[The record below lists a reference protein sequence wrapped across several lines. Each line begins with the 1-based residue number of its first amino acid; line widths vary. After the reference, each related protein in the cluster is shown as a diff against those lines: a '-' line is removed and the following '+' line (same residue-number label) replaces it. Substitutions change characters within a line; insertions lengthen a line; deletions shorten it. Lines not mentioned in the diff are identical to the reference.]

1 MQNNLTKVQ
10 YFYGIRPGEV
20 ISLDLHHEHTLVA
33 RGAAVWVTRAGDPRD
48 YWLMPGQRL
57 VVEPGR
63 RYWVSSDEVAEAE
76 LLREVAHRFPLA
88 RALRRWLAGRRAS
101 REANACASAA

>member
-10 YFYGIRPGEV
+10 YFYGLRPGEV

-48 YWLMPGQRL
+48 YWLAPGQRL
-57 VVEPGR
+57 AVEPGR
-63 RYWVSSDEVAEAE
+63 RYWVSSEQDAEAALE
-76 LLREVAHRFPLA
+76 REVAHRASPLA
-88 RALRRWLAGRRAS
+88 LVRRWMAGRRAA
-101 REANACASAA
+101 REANSCTAAA

>member
-20 ISLDLHHEHTLVA
+20 VTLDLHHEHTLVA
-33 RGAAVWVTRAGDPRD
+33 RGSAVWVTRAGDPRD

-57 VVEPGR
+57 AVEPGR
-63 RYWVSSDEVAEAE
+63 RYWVSSDSVAEAQLE
-76 LLREVAHRFPLA
+76 REVSRRFPLA
-88 RALRRWLAGRRAS
+88 RVLRKWLAGRRAA
-101 REANACASAA
+101 REANSCTAAA

>member
-10 YFYGIRPGEV
+10 YFYGIRPGDV

-57 VVEPGR
+57 AVEPGR
-63 RYWVSSDEVAEAE
+63 RYWVSSDGVAEAE
-76 LLREVAHRFPLA
+76 LQREVAHRFSLA
-88 RALRRWLAGRRAS
+88 RVLRRWLAGRRAS
-101 REANACASAA
+101 RAANACAAAA

>member
-20 ISLDLHHEHTLVA
+20 VTLDLHHEHTLVA
-33 RGAAVWVTRAGDPRD
+33 RGAAVWVTRAGDPHD

-57 VVEPGR
+57 AVEPGR
-63 RYWVSSDEVAEAE
+63 RYWVSSDEGAEAQLE
-76 LLREVAHRFPLA
+76 RDVAHRFA
-88 RALRRWLAGRRAS
+88 ITRVLRKWLAGRRAA
-101 REANACASAA
+101 REANSCTAAA

>member
-20 ISLDLHHEHTLVA
+20 VTLDLHHEHTLVA
-33 RGAAVWVTRAGDPRD
+33 RGAAVWVTRAGDLRD

-57 VVEPGR
+57 AIEPGR
-63 RYWVSSDEVAEAE
+63 RYWVSSDDEAEAE
-76 LLREVAHRFPLA
+76 LQREVTHRSPLA
-88 RALRRWLAGRRAS
+88 RALRKWLAGRRAS
-101 REANACASAA
+101 REANGCTAAA